1 LHDENQAGYQ
11 ERLLRQ
17 QLREGEVLDGVFL
30 VALHGTAAV
39 TSERLLV
46 VRPTKANGWELKS
59 LPWRL
64 VTAMTVEATTV
75 EATSHEL
82 LVESLLHLH
91 YDAPTKTGTRGG
103 NPLHPPLALAAEA
116 PAHADPPGEMMLRL
130 TADCQH
136 LTMLLRARLAHV
148 PGL

>member
-1 LHDENQAGYQ
+1 LHDEHQTDYQ

-17 QLREGEVLDGVFL
+17 QLRAGEALDEVFL
-30 VALHGTAAV
+30 MALHGTAAV

-46 VRPTKANGWELKS
+46 IRPTKANGWEMKS

-64 VTAMTVEATTV
+64 VTALTV

-82 LVESLLHLH
+82 PVESLLHLH
-91 YDAPTKTGTRGG
+91 YDAPIKTGTRGG
-103 NPLHPPLALAAEA
+103 YPQKPPLALAEEA
-116 PAHADPPGEMMLRL
+116 TPHTDPPGEMMLRL

-136 LTMLLRARLAHV
+136 LTMLLRTRLTHV